1 MVWRILLLSILLGVS
16 PARAETERFKINSSP
31 QGAIVTDQNSRQLGV
46 TGGEVQIDFK
56 NYGDG
61 PCELVLRLDGYKE
74 VVKNVKRVSFDE
86 QRTLPETISL
96 PKASQPLTR
105 WLWVLPVAVAGAV
118 GFAGRNRRVISEP
131 AGVTEAMGTG
141 SLAGQS
147 LGRFQLVDQVGA
159 GGMATVYRALPL
171 GSQNANEVV
180 AVKVM
185 RRELLGDSD
194 MADRFRREIKLTA
207 TLNHPNIVRVVDW
220 GDENEV
226 TYLVMEWMDG
236 GTLRG
241 LFRNEMVALKD
252 VWDALGPICSALQ
265 LAHTRGI
272 IHRDLKPENIM
283 VTKNGQIKVTDFGL
297 AREGEADRI
306 TRTGSVLGTPAY
318 MAPEQ
323 IQGDSPAPAMD
334 QYAIGVIGFELLTGR
349 LPFSDVDPVQLIFKT
364 ISEVPPPPSQ
374 FRDLPPQVDRVILTM
389 LEKLPQ
395 NRFTNLEQAG
405 RELRSALLG

>member
-1 MVWRILLLSILLGVS
+1 
-16 PARAETERFKINSSP
+16 
-31 QGAIVTDQNSRQLGV
+31 
-46 TGGEVQIDFK
+46 
-56 NYGDG
+56 
-61 PCELVLRLDGYKE
+61 
-74 VVKNVKRVSFDE
+74 
-86 QRTLPETISL
+86 
-96 PKASQPLTR
+96 
-105 WLWVLPVAVAGAV
+105 
-118 GFAGRNRRVISEP
+118 
-131 AGVTEAMGTG
+131 
-141 SLAGQS
+141 
-147 LGRFQLVDQVGA
+147 
-159 GGMATVYRALPL
+159 
-171 GSQNANEVV
+171 
-180 AVKVM
+180 
-185 RRELLGDSD
+185 
-194 MADRFRREIKLTA
+194 
-207 TLNHPNIVRVVDW
+207 
-220 GDENEV
+220 
-226 TYLVMEWMDG
+226 
-236 GTLRG
+236 
-241 LFRNEMVALKD
+241 
-252 VWDALGPICSALQ
+252 DALGPICSALQ